1 MVEYPIHN
9 MTNKIENA
17 RNAALQVAN
26 TLAEVQNAISY
37 ALQNPNEV
45 KRYDVECL
53 LDRAILLRLEIES
66 RMKQYDEAVKISE
79 RNNG

>member
-1 MVEYPIHN
+1 MVKYPIHN

-37 ALQNPNEV
+37 ARQNPTEV
-45 KRYDVECL
+45 KRYEVECL